1 MLSRGIFRHS
11 SQFAARLQASLQTQ
25 FAPSHLVVINDSHK
39 HSKGT
44 DSHYRVVVVS
54 DKFEGLGLVAR
65 HREVQ
70 DCAKYLFEEG
80 LQALAISAKTPK
92 EWNGKIPGTPGC
104 MGKNKH

>member
-11 SQFAARLQASLQTQ
+11 SQFAARLQASLQAH
-25 FAPSHLVVINDSHK
+25 FAPSHLVVIDDSHK
-39 HSKGT
+39 HSKGP

-70 DCAKYLFEEG
+70 GCAKHLFEEG
-80 LQALAISAKTPK
+80 LHALAITAKTTK
-92 EWNGKIPGTPGC
+92 EWNGKIPGTPAC
-104 MGKNKH
+104 PNKDKH